1 MLTQPRSIDSLTP
14 FLQENLDSPFFQK
27 FQLNPLK
34 VRVVYVGVI
43 VIVIVIGVG
52 VVLVLVYTVS
62 YVGDII

>member
-34 VRVVYVGVI
+34 VRVVT
-43 VIVIVIGVG
+43 
-52 VVLVLVYTVS
+52 L
-62 YVGDII
+62 